1 MSLTP
6 VTVILRSGG
15 PVDWVPCVNYRCNT
29 SADFPGLP
37 DIVEATYRTL
47 VAGLIAGEGRF
58 FNESELIAP

>member
-6 VTVILRSGG
+6 VTVILQSGG
-15 PVDWVPCVNYRCNT
+15 PSIGVPCVNYRWNT
-29 SADFPGLP
+29 STDFPGLP